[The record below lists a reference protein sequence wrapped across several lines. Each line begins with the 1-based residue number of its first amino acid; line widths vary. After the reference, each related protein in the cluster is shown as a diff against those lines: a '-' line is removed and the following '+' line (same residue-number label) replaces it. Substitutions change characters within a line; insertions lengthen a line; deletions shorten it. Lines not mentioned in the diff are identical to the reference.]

1 MLCCYRV
8 LLIATLLISL
18 SSSLTLP
25 TTKAKVGENSD
36 VGKEKNSINGRR
48 GFFLTSVLMVATT
61 SAVVIPSSSLAHE
74 AMTISDYT
82 TSIYDL
88 YSDDCKTDCVLNCE
102 LLSSRLLGNN
112 DDNEC
117 ERKCVRIGRRYC
129 QGKRSTRYVFT
140 TSEIQLAPAKK
151 IPGLR
156 PRWRD
161 DL

>member
-1 MLCCYRV
+1 M
-8 LLIATLLISL
+8 
-18 SSSLTLP
+18 
-25 TTKAKVGENSD
+25 G
-36 VGKEKNSINGRR
+36 EKNLINGRR
-48 GFFLTSVLMVATT
+48 GFFLSSVLMVTT
-61 SAVVIPSSSLAHE
+61 ASAVVIPSSSLAHE

-88 YSDDCKTDCVLNCE
+88 YNNDCK
-102 LLSSRLLGNN
+102 
-112 DDNEC
+112 
-117 ERKCVRIGRRYC
+117 RKCVRIGRRYC
-129 QGKRSTRYVFT
+129 EDKISTRYVVT